1 MKTCII
7 TTCGLW
13 LTMFLPVYSQTESVQ
28 YTEGL
33 SRNPLFEGFSD
44 EKRGREAIRVVF
56 YNLENLYDPFNDSL
70 THDEEFTPQGSKHW
84 SYGRYVKKIQLL
96 AKTILAT
103 GGWEPPEIVGLC
115 EVENRKVLQT
125 LMYESPL
132 SHFHYRIIHHD
143 SPDPRGVDVA
153 MLFREDKIR
162 CLFDEAIPVTFPPD
176 SVARTRDILYAKC
189 MVLNE
194 DTLHLFINH
203 WPSRFG
209 GYMQTVEKRNRA
221 AVILRQKADSILR
234 RNPFA
239 NILIM
244 GDLNDDPHD
253 ESLAILIDCGE
264 QEEGSAPVTLINL
277 MAGYKGAG
285 YTGTLK
291 HGETWHVFDQFIT
304 SPSLLA
310 GNNRLYIL
318 PDQPLIFRTPFLLTE
333 DPGRFGEKLN
343 RTYLGPRYLGGIS
356 DHLPIYLDVGLKD

>member
-1 MKTCII
+1 MKSCLIATW
-7 TTCGLW
+7 GLW
-13 LTMFLPVYSQTESVQ
+13 LTLILPVYSQIEPHQHV
-28 YTEGL
+28 EDL
-33 SRNPLFEGFSD
+33 SRNSLFEGFSD
-44 EKRGREAIRVVF
+44 AKRGREAIRIVF

-70 THDEEFTPQGSKHW
+70 IHDEEFTPQGAKHW
-84 SYGRYVKKIQLL
+84 NYGRYLKKIQLL

-103 GGWEPPEIVGLC
+103 GGWEAPEIVGLC
-115 EVENRKVLQT
+115 EVENRKVLQA
-125 LMYESPL
+125 LLYESPL
-132 SHFHYRIIHHD
+132 SHFHYRMIHHD

-221 AVILRQKADSILR
+221 AFIVRQKADSILGGD
-234 RNPFA
+234 PFA

-253 ESLAILIDCGE
+253 ESLTVLLKSGGQKDNSTPA
-264 QEEGSAPVTLINL
+264 SLINL

-285 YTGTLK
+285 YAGTLK
-291 HGETWHVFDQFIT
+291 HGETWHVFDQFIV
-304 SPSLLA
+304 SHSLLK
-310 GNNRLYIL
+310 GQNRLFI
-318 PDQPLIFRTPFLLTE
+318 QPGQRLIFRAPFLLTE

-356 DHLPIYLDVGLKD
+356 DHLPIFLDIGLKD